1 MSSNKLATYETYNAA
16 AWCAESEAGD
26 FEEVPV
32 PANNVE
38 VRPPVVRQEF
48 PRSTSVIR
56 GTNTGR
62 GGRGRSINNATRG
75 RGRGTDSTV
84 RGRGRGTIDGG
95 SGRNGSHRGGG
106 VTRGNSRG
114 NAGRGGHHSVPTGRG
129 NGRLFE
135 IAPRGGH
142 SRDGT
147 GSSSHAPSDNHRADQ
162 ELPRRLVKKVRE
174 PGLNSSTGWAVP
186 AGLMTEAKKLQL
198 ENEQSSRTNT
208 ALFLEKPLDG
218 EVFSAVGFYQWPVK
232 GINPEDL
239 FGEQLKDLDHLKT
252 SWKVF
257 IQWNCARSW
266 LAISALPPST
276 QTTIIEVIKG
286 IRQAADSAHTRI
298 NMEETVFIVVPP
310 RFSTESTLLEAS
322 ISFVKDQKRA
332 SGIKFSKMSS
342 NEELNRQTPR
352 RSLKV
357 EATVEKFRTVLSK
370 YLNELT
376 HIKDR
381 MQMRVHFGEL
391 HLTRWQTVLIDG
403 EQDWDAFTKM
413 MTRKGARGVFEKAVD
428 PQAVIHMMADVK
440 SKLDKFMVWSSTDYD
455 LQDVK
460 PKFVAILAVQ
470 NSSGQMFE
478 IQADIDTV
486 YGGYQCGV
494 VKVVEEERR
503 NKCVEIVTVD
513 IEQVDWTI
521 EIISETAGTV
531 VDSSFQDLV
540 QSCLQ
545 PYVRTGL
552 NTRRMEERKDKYGFV
567 YPRITP
573 RVQAGLRVEKVTLQS
588 IYRFKTQKGG
598 YCLEFTINRNWDG
611 LSTVAEPDVC
621 AGVTVFHDLW
631 DTDME
636 ANDHTT
642 MVRDWQRDMSNFFP
656 AGGFEDFVEELD
668 GLLLSFHHS
677 MNESRA

>member
-1 MSSNKLATYETYNAA
+1 MSSNKLATYETWNAA

-26 FEEVPV
+26 AEEAPT
-32 PANNVE
+32 PANNVG
-38 VRPPVVRQEF
+38 VRPPVIRQELS
-48 PRSTSVIR
+48 RSTSVIR
-56 GTNTGR
+56 GTDTG
-62 GGRGRSINNATRG
+62 GAGRGRSINNATRG
-75 RGRGTDSTV
+75 RGRGTDSNV
-84 RGRGRGTIDGG
+84 RGRGRGTADRAR
-95 SGRNGSHRGGG
+95 GRNGSHRGGG
-106 VTRGNSRG
+106 VTRGNSSG
-114 NAGRGGHHSVPTGRG
+114 NAGRGGHHSVPTVRG
-129 NGRLFE
+129 NGRLVE

-147 GSSSHAPSDNHRADQ
+147 GSSGHVPSVNHRADL
-162 ELPRRLVKKVRE
+162 ELPRRPVKKVGD

-198 ENEQSSRTNT
+198 ENERSSRTDT
-208 ALFLEKPLDG
+208 ARFLKKPLDG
-218 EVFSAVGFYQWPVK
+218 EIFSAIGFYQWPVRR
-232 GINPEDL
+232 GNPERL
-239 FGEQLKDLDHLKT
+239 FGEGLKDLDHLKT
-252 SWKVF
+252 TWKVF
-257 IQWNCARSW
+257 IQWNRAHRW
-266 LAISALPPST
+266 LAISALSPSG
-276 QTTIIEVIKG
+276 QTTISEVIKG
-286 IRQAADSAHTRI
+286 IRQATDSAVTRA

-322 ISFVKDQKRA
+322 ISFEGQKHV
-332 SGIKFSKMSS
+332 SDIKFSKMSS
-342 NEELNRQTPR
+342 NEESKKPSPG

-357 EATVEKFRTVLSK
+357 EATIEKFR
-370 YLNELT
+370 NELSVHLNHLT
-376 HIKDR
+376 RLEDR

-391 HLTRWQTVLIDG
+391 HLTRWQTALTDG
-403 EQDWDAFTKM
+403 EQDWVAFKKM
-413 MTRKGARGVFEKAVD
+413 MARKGMRGTFEKAVD
-428 PQAVIHMMADVK
+428 PRAVIHMMAYVK
-440 SKLDKFMVWSSTDYD
+440 SKLNKFMVWSSTDYD
-455 LQDVK
+455 LQNVK
-460 PKFVAILAVQ
+460 PKFVAILIVQ
-470 NSSGQMFE
+470 NSSGQMFQIE
-478 IQADIDTV
+478 ADIDTV

-531 VDSSFQDLV
+531 VDSSFQALV

-598 YCLEFTINRNWDG
+598 YCLEFTINRNWNG
-611 LSTVAEPDVC
+611 LSTVAEPDVS

-642 MVRDWQRDMSNFFP
+642 MDRDWQRDMSNFFP
-656 AGGFEDFVEELD
+656 AGGFKAFVEELD
-668 GLLLSFHHS
+668 ELLLSFHHS

>member
-1 MSSNKLATYETYNAA
+1 MSSNKLANYETHNAA

-26 FEEVPV
+26 AEEAPT
-32 PANNVE
+32 PANTFG
-38 VRPPVVRQEF
+38 VRSPVVRQESSR
-48 PRSTSVIR
+48 PTSVNR
-56 GTNTGR
+56 GTDTGR

-75 RGRGTDSTV
+75 RGRGTDSNV
-84 RGRGRGTIDGG
+84 RGRGRGIVDRG
-95 SGRNGSHRGGG
+95 SGHFGSHRGGG
-106 VTRGNSRG
+106 VTRGNLRG
-114 NAGRGGHHSVPTGRG
+114 NAGRGGQHSVPTGRG
-129 NGRLFE
+129 NGRLVE

-147 GSSSHAPSDNHRADQ
+147 GSSGHVPSDNHRADQ
-162 ELPRRLVKKVRE
+162 EIPRRPVKKDRG

-198 ENEQSSRTNT
+198 ENDRSSRTNT
-208 ALFLEKPLDG
+208 ARFLKKPVDG
-218 EVFSAVGFYQWPVK
+218 ELFSAIGFYQWPPK
-232 GINPEDL
+232 RINPERL

-252 SWKVF
+252 TWKVF
-257 IQWNCARSW
+257 IQWNRTHRW
-266 LAISALPPST
+266 LMISAPSPSS

-286 IRQAADSAHTRI
+286 IRQAIDNAHARA

-322 ISFVKDQKRA
+322 ISLVGEKHLSD
-332 SGIKFSKMSS
+332 IKFSEMSS
-342 NEELNRQTPR
+342 NEELNKQSPR

-357 EATVEKFRTVLSK
+357 EATVEQFREQLSK
-370 YLNELT
+370 HLNELT
-376 HIKDR
+376 RLKDR
-381 MQMRVHFGEL
+381 MRMRVHFGEL
-391 HLTRWQTVLIDG
+391 HLTRWQTALTDG
-403 EQDWDAFTKM
+403 TQSWDAFTM
-413 MTRKGARGVFEKAVD
+413 MMNCKGTRGVFEKSVD
-428 PQAVIHMMADVK
+428 PRAVIHMMADVK
-440 SKLDKFMVWSSTDYD
+440 SKLNKFMVWSSTDYD

-460 PKFVAILAVQ
+460 PKFVAMLAVQ
-470 NSSGQMFE
+470 NSSGQMFQIE
-478 IQADIDTV
+478 ADIDTV

-494 VKVVEEERR
+494 VKVVEEELC

-573 RVQAGLRVEKVTLQS
+573 RVQAGLRVEKVTLRS

-598 YCLEFTINRNWDG
+598 YCLEFTIDRNWNG
-611 LSTVAEPDVC
+611 LSTVADPDIC

-642 MVRDWQRDMSNFFP
+642 MDRDWQKDMSNFFP
-656 AGGFEDFVEELD
+656 AGGFNGFVEELD
-668 GLLLSFHHS
+668 ELLLSFHQS

>member
-1 MSSNKLATYETYNAA
+1 MSSNKLATYETHNAA

-26 FEEVPV
+26 AEEVPT
-32 PANNVE
+32 PANTVG
-38 VRPPVVRQEF
+38 VRPPFIRQELS
-48 PRSTSVIR
+48 RSTSVIR
-56 GTNTGR
+56 GTDTG
-62 GGRGRSINNATRG
+62 GASRGRSINNATRG
-75 RGRGTDSTV
+75 RGRGTDSNV
-84 RGRGRGTIDGG
+84 RGRGRGTIDRG
-95 SGRNGSHRGGG
+95 SG

-129 NGRLFE
+129 NGRLVGN
-135 IAPRGGH
+135 APRGGH

-147 GSSSHAPSDNHRADQ
+147 GSSGHVPSDNHRANQ
-162 ELPRRLVKKVRE
+162 ELSRRPVKKDRD

-198 ENEQSSRTNT
+198 ENDRSSRTNT
-208 ALFLEKPLDG
+208 ARFLKKPADG
-218 EVFSAVGFYQWPVK
+218 EVFSAIGFYQWPVS
-232 GINPEDL
+232 GVNPERL

-257 IQWNCARSW
+257 IQWNRARRW
-266 LAISALPPST
+266 LLISASSPSN

-286 IRQAADSAHTRI
+286 IRQAADSAHTRA

-322 ISFVKDQKRA
+322 ISFEGQKHVY
-332 SGIKFSKMSS
+332 GIKFSKTSS
-342 NEELNRQTPR
+342 NEELKKRSPR

-357 EATVEKFRTVLSK
+357 EATVEQFRRELSNH
-370 YLNELT
+370 LNELT
-376 HIKDR
+376 RLKDR
-381 MQMRVHFGEL
+381 MQMRVHCGEL
-391 HLTRWQTVLIDG
+391 HLTRWQTVLTDG
-403 EQDWDAFTKM
+403 KQDWDAFTKM
-413 MTRKGARGVFEKAVD
+413 MDRKGIRGVFGKAVD
-428 PQAVIHMMADVK
+428 PRAVIHMMTDVK

-460 PKFVAILAVQ
+460 PKFVAILIVQ
-470 NSSGQMFE
+470 NSSGQMFQIE
-478 IQADIDTV
+478 ADIDTV

-573 RVQAGLRVEKVTLQS
+573 RVQASLRVEKVTLQS

-598 YCLEFTINRNWDG
+598 YCLEFTINRNWKG
-611 LSTVAEPDVC
+611 LSTVAEPDIC
-621 AGVTVFHDLW
+621 AGVAVFHDLW

-642 MVRDWQRDMSNFFP
+642 MDRDWQRDMSNFFP
-656 AGGFEDFVEELD
+656 AGGFKAFVEELD
-668 GLLLSFHHS
+668 ELLLSFHHS

>member
-1 MSSNKLATYETYNAA
+1 MSSNKLATYSHNAA

-26 FEEVPV
+26 AEEVPIPTTV
-32 PANNVE
+32 G
-38 VRPPVVRQEF
+38 VRAPVIRQEF
-48 PRSTSVIR
+48 SRSASVIR
-56 GTNTGR
+56 GTDTGG

-75 RGRGTDSTV
+75 RGRRIDVNV
-84 RGRGRGTIDGG
+84 RGRGRGTIDRG

-106 VTRGNSRG
+106 VTRGDSRG
-114 NAGRGGHHSVPTGRG
+114 NAGRGGHQSVSTGRG
-129 NGRLFE
+129 NGRLVE
-135 IAPRGGH
+135 NAPRGGH

-147 GSSSHAPSDNHRADQ
+147 GSSGHVPSDNHRADQ
-162 ELPRRLVKKVRE
+162 ELPRRPVKKDRE
-174 PGLNSSTGWAVP
+174 PGLHSSTAWAVP

-198 ENEQSSRTNT
+198 ENDRSSRTNT
-208 ALFLEKPLDG
+208 ARFLKKPADG
-218 EVFSAVGFYQWPVK
+218 EVFSAIGFYQWPVR
-232 GINPEDL
+232 GVDPGLL

-257 IQWNCARSW
+257 IQWNRARRW
-266 LAISALPPST
+266 LVISAVSPSSEA
-276 QTTIIEVIKG
+276 TIIEVIKG
-286 IRQAADSAHTRI
+286 IRQAADSALTRA

-310 RFSTESTLLEAS
+310 RYSTQSTLLKAS
-322 ISFVKDQKRA
+322 ISFEGQRHV
-332 SGIKFSKMSS
+332 SEIKFSKISS
-342 NEELNRQTPR
+342 NEELKRQSPR

-357 EATVEKFRTVLSK
+357 EATVEQFREKLSDH
-370 YLNELT
+370 LNELT
-376 HIKDR
+376 RLNDR

-391 HLTRWQTVLIDG
+391 HLTRWQTVLTDG
-403 EQDWDAFTKM
+403 QQDWDAFRKM
-413 MTRKGARGVFEKAVD
+413 MARKGIRGVFEKAVD
-428 PQAVIHMMADVK
+428 PRAVIHMMADVK
-440 SKLDKFMVWSSTDYD
+440 SKLDKFMVWNSTDYD

-460 PKFVAILAVQ
+460 PKFAAILAVQ
-470 NSSGQMFE
+470 NSSGQMFQIE
-478 IQADIDTV
+478 ADIDTV

-503 NKCVEIVTVD
+503 NKCVEIVTID

-598 YCLEFTINRNWDG
+598 YCLEFTINRNWNG
-611 LSTVAEPDVC
+611 LSTVAEPDIC

-642 MVRDWQRDMSNFFP
+642 MERDWQRDMSNFFP
-656 AGGFEDFVEELD
+656 AGGCEAFVEELD
-668 GLLLSFHHS
+668 ELLLSFHQS

>member
-1 MSSNKLATYETYNAA
+1 MSLNKLATYETYNAA

-26 FEEVPV
+26 FEEAPM
-32 PANNVE
+32 PANNVG
-38 VRPPVVRQEF
+38 VRPPVVRQELSR
-48 PRSTSVIR
+48 PTSVIR
-56 GTNTGR
+56 GTDTRG

-75 RGRGTDSTV
+75 RGRGTDSNV
-84 RGRGRGTIDGG
+84 RGRGRGTIDRG

-114 NAGRGGHHSVPTGRG
+114 NAGRGGHHSAPTGRG
-129 NGRLFE
+129 NGRLVE

-147 GSSSHAPSDNHRADQ
+147 GSSGQVPSDNHRADQ
-162 ELPRRLVKKVRE
+162 ELPRHPVKKVRD
-174 PGLNSSTGWAVP
+174 PGLNSSTGWAVS

-198 ENEQSSRTNT
+198 ENDRSSHTNT
-208 ALFLEKPLDG
+208 ARFLKKPLDG
-218 EVFSAVGFYQWPVK
+218 EVFSAIGFYQWPVK
-232 GINPEDL
+232 GVNPEQL

-257 IQWNCARSW
+257 IQWNRARRW
-266 LAISALPPST
+266 LAISALPPSS

-286 IRQAADSAHTRI
+286 IRQAADSANTRA

-310 RFSTESTLLEAS
+310 RFSTESTFLETS
-322 ISFVKDQKRA
+322 ISFVEGQKHA

-357 EATVEKFRTVLSK
+357 EATVEQFRTVLSK

-376 HIKDR
+376 RIKDR

-391 HLTRWQTVLIDG
+391 HLTRWKTDLPDG
-403 EQDWDAFTKM
+403 KQDWNAFKKM
-413 MTRKGARGVFEKAVD
+413 MSPKGARGVFEKGVD

-440 SKLDKFMVWSSTDYD
+440 SNLDKFMVWSSTDYD

-470 NSSGQMFE
+470 NSSGQMFQIE
-478 IQADIDTV
+478 ADIDTV

-598 YCLEFTINRNWDG
+598 YCLEFTINRNWNG
-611 LSTVAEPDVC
+611 LSTVAEPDIC

-642 MVRDWQRDMSNFFP
+642 MDRDWQRDMSNFFP
-656 AGGFEDFVEELD
+656 AGGFEEFVEELD
-668 GLLLSFHHS
+668 ELLLSFHHS